1 MKEDK
6 LLDQKALKQVVQD
19 LAKLVGI
26 LVDEGTFLDPKK
38 EKLLRSIKRTVEEL

>member
-19 LAKLVGI
+19 LVKLVGI
-26 LVDEGTFLDPKK
+26 LVDEGTFFCPKT
-38 EKLLRSIKRTVEEL
+38 EKLLRNIKRTVEEL